1 MRLRLTKKEKE
12 YLFRMLSKSHALAAL
27 DIYYSDNDAQA
38 FYDAHGMT
46 MRDAEKALEKL
57 LDTLGSS

>member
-1 MRLRLTKKEKE
+1 
-12 YLFRMLSKSHALAAL
+12 MLSKSHALAAL